1 MAAQHKRPGVLA
13 GDPACAPGAKQ
24 KLGTAGGQS
33 DAARCP
39 SGKAKARGLATWAV
53 CPEYAGETLQELF
66 FTMAQGVAPP
76 CEELGFAKQT
86 VAYRHVSWSRLAA
99 PRRPALQRARL
110 R

>member
-39 SGKAKARGLATWAV
+39 SGKAKARGLATRAV
-53 CPEYAGETLQELF
+53 CPEWGGGPGRMDWGGTADHALAGK
-66 FTMAQGVAPP
+66 GVHRG
-76 CEELGFAKQT
+76 LRSLWR
-86 VAYRHVSWSRLAA
+86 V
-99 PRRPALQRARL
+99 RAEAW
-110 R
+110 